1 MSRVLI
7 IQSQVKQYRI
17 PFFIKLHEALQTDSI
32 QLRVAYSQPAVSEG
46 TKKDDGELPESFS
59 VRVRA
64 YSALRER
71 CLYQPLIKEIAR
83 ADLVI
88 VEQANKH
95 IINHVLLLL
104 RFAGLKC
111 FGFWGLGNNKQAD
124 RSRLSEWYKR
134 ITVKWADSYFAYTA
148 AVAREVAVL
157 GVPEE
162 RITVVQN
169 ATDTREFRN
178 HILSIK
184 DCEIDLLRT
193 ELRINNDASVG
204 LFCGMLDSVK
214 GIPFL
219 IDCSKLIRSK
229 LPEFHLIL
237 VGGGREQSAIQQ
249 LVQDFPWVHAVGLKF
264 GRDKALF
271 FKLSDLLVLPGR
283 VGLVI
288 LDSFAAGLPLIT
300 VQIPIHG
307 PEVEYLQ
314 EGVNGF
320 MVPRDVT
327 TYADAVVR
335 VLKDRG
341 LLLRLRA
348 GALKSADNYSI
359 EAMVQNFRAG
369 IVACLQPENAR
380 GLS

>member
-1 MSRVLI
+1 M
-7 IQSQVKQYRI
+7 
-17 PFFIKLHEALQTDSI
+17 
-32 QLRVAYSQPAVSEG
+32 
-46 TKKDDGELPESFS
+46 
-59 VRVRA
+59 
-64 YSALRER
+64 
-71 CLYQPLIKEIAR
+71 
-83 ADLVI
+83 
-88 VEQANKH
+88 
-95 IINHVLLLL
+95 
-104 RFAGLKC
+104 
-111 FGFWGLGNNKQAD
+111 
-124 RSRLSEWYKR
+124 
-134 ITVKWADSYFAYTA
+134 
-148 AVAREVAVL
+148 
-157 GVPEE
+157 
-162 RITVVQN
+162 
-169 ATDTREFRN
+169 
-178 HILSIK
+178 
-184 DCEIDLLRT
+184 
-193 ELRINNDASVG
+193 
-204 LFCGMLDSVK
+204 
-214 GIPFL
+214 
-219 IDCSKLIRSK
+219 
-229 LPEFHLIL
+229 
-237 VGGGREQSAIQQ
+237 
-249 LVQDFPWVHAVGLKF
+249 
-264 GRDKALF
+264 
-271 FKLSDLLVLPGR
+271 LPGR

>member
-1 MSRVLI
+1 M
-7 IQSQVKQYRI
+7 
-17 PFFIKLHEALQTDSI
+17 
-32 QLRVAYSQPAVSEG
+32 
-46 TKKDDGELPESFS
+46 
-59 VRVRA
+59 
-64 YSALRER
+64 
-71 CLYQPLIKEIAR
+71 
-83 ADLVI
+83 
-88 VEQANKH
+88 
-95 IINHVLLLL
+95 
-104 RFAGLKC
+104 
-111 FGFWGLGNNKQAD
+111 
-124 RSRLSEWYKR
+124 
-134 ITVKWADSYFAYTA
+134 
-148 AVAREVAVL
+148 AREVAVL

-249 LVQDFPWVHAVGLKF
+249 LVQDFPWVHAVGPKF